1 MANPRVFPTL
11 REAIHATATSGRLP
25 MKALASELDWSPSEL
40 SMRTTLGG
48 ESARPFP
55 ANDDQDR
62 LVRLQRVTADVSILA
77 TMADLLGYE
86 IVEKRDRTPERV
98 AALVAEVQALNRR
111 VEQLVL
117 PTMPGPGRRK

>member
-1 MANPRVFPTL
+1 MPNPRIFPTL
-11 REAIHATATSGRLP
+11 REAIHATATGSVVP
-25 MKALASELDWSPSEL
+25 MKAHASELDYSPSEL

-55 ANDDQDR
+55 ANDDQER
-62 LVRLQRVTADVSILA
+62 LIRLQRVTNDVSVLA

-86 IVEKRDRTPERV
+86 IIEKRDRTPERV

-117 PTMPGPGRRK
+117 PTVPGPGRRK